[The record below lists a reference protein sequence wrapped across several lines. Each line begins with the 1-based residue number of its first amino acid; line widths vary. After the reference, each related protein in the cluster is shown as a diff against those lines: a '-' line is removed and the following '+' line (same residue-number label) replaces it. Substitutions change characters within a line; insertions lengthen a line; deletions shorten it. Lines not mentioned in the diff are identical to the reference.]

1 MKHGRELLTIGVG
14 LVLGLVA
21 IPVLA
26 AERVPVT
33 DPATLASMGFSPD
46 ARNVYMMTN
55 VARGEEAADFGIGT
69 SHPHYTG
76 VQGATF
82 QCRRNIAG
90 SCQYIADGFT
100 FQPQGTEIFATAECR
115 ARLDHLFR
123 VSMPAHVFCWHSG
136 EHHHWSRQHDRIG
149 RRPVEF
155 HRHWTDGRHP
165 GLHLHGAPSIRL
177 DGGPRHT
184 EGPGTV
190 EPPGQSSAGRR
201 HLQ

>member
-1 MKHGRELLTIGVG
+1 MKHGKELLTIGVG

-26 AERVPVT
+26 ADRVPVT

-55 VARGEEAADFGIGT
+55 VARGDEAADFGIGT

-100 FQPQGTEIFATAECR
+100 FQPQGTEIFATAEFQLPQG
-115 ARLDHLFR
+115 ANLSGFR
-123 VSMPAHVFCWHSG
+123 WWASDTNAAQDLTIFFESVCLPTF
-136 EHHHWSRQHDRIG
+136 
-149 RRPVEF
+149 
-155 HRHWTDGRHP
+155 
-165 GLHLHGAPSIRL
+165 
-177 DGGPRHT
+177 
-184 EGPGTV
+184 
-190 EPPGQSSAGRR
+190 SAGTPVNTIIGQDSTTGSGGVCCWA
-201 HLQ
+201 HC